1 MNLSETIKNASL
13 ELKRDAEGLYLTDNK
28 LKLRADF
35 TDMIPRLKKGVLDTE
50 LLVKAARIKKAGHPL
65 KAVDATAGF
74 GEDSLLLA
82 AAGFSVR
89 MYEKNPVIAALLED
103 ALIRAAEIPE
113 LKDMIGRMSLVCSD
127 SIEAMQG
134 SEEPPD
140 VVYLDPM
147 FPKRRKS
154 ALIKKKFQLL
164 QQLELPCGNECEL
177 LEAALSARPRKI
189 VVKRPA
195 KGAYLAGRTPSHSLS
210 GKAVRYDVY
219 LNHQQSE

>member
-1 MNLSETIKNASL
+1 MDLSEIMKNTSL
-13 ELKRDAEGLYLTDNK
+13 ELKRDAGGLYLTDSK

-35 TDMIPRLKKGVLDTE
+35 ADMIPRLKKGVLDTE
-50 LLVKAARIKKAGHPL
+50 LLVKAARIKKADHPL
-65 KAVDATAGF
+65 TAVDATAGF

-89 MYEKNPVIAALLED
+89 LYEKNPVIASLLED
-103 ALIRAAEIPE
+103 ALSRAAEIPE
-113 LKDMIGRMSLVCSD
+113 LKEAVGRMRLAGTD
-127 SIEAMQG
+127 SIEAMYALT
-134 SEEPPD
+134 EPPD

-164 QQLELPCGNECEL
+164 QQLETPCGNEIEL
-177 LEAALSARPRKI
+177 FEAALSARPRKI

-195 KGAYLAGRTPSHSLS
+195 KGAYLAGRTPSHSFS

-219 LNHQQSE
+219 LNHQ